1 MFDDTT
7 PVIERVRAILPQ
19 IKANAERAEED
30 RMVPRENIDLL
41 KGTGLHRA
49 FQPKAYGGL
58 EMPVPDFENCIALI
72 ATACGSTAWAFSL
85 LAEHAHQIALYS
97 RELQDEIWAGDPDA
111 VASSSIAPYG
121 QAVEV
126 AGGVRFSGEFGW
138 SSGCDHA
145 TWAILGFLRDDAQL
159 GKVYSFAILPRAD
172 YEIRDTWF
180 AKGMRGTGSKTLVV
194 RDVFVPNHRIESVP
208 ALMTLTSAGGNLYP
222 DSLTY
227 HVPFIYVFASCFSS
241 VSLGIAERMIE
252 LYTERTR
259 NRVRAYTGAKVAQSI
274 PACMRLAESTHQVA
288 AGRAFLEKTWDD
300 MRDHAERRVFPD
312 AQKMAFWR
320 TNQAY
325 AVKMFVEAVDRLFE
339 AMGGSAWLDDAEAQ
353 RLFRNSHMTAA
364 HAYTDY
370 DICAQILGRALMG
383 LEPDPALF

>member
-7 PVIERVRAILPQ
+7 PMIDRVRAILPQ
-19 IKANAERAEED
+19 IKANAAKAEAD
-30 RMVPRENIDLL
+30 RMVPAENIDLL

-72 ATACGSTAWAFSL
+72 ATACGSTAWAISL

-97 RELQDEIWAGDPDA
+97 KELQDEIWGDDPDTLS
-111 VASSSIAPYG
+111 SSSIAPYG
-121 QAVEV
+121 QAIEVE
-126 AGGVRFSGEFGW
+126 GGVRFSGEFGW

-145 TWAILGFLRDDAQL
+145 TWAILGFLRDDAEM
-159 GKVYSFAILPRAD
+159 GKVYSFAIVPRAD
-172 YEIRDTWF
+172 YEIKDNWF
-180 AKGMRGTGSKTLVV
+180 TAGMRGTGSKTLVV
-194 RDVFVPNHRIESVP
+194 KDAFVPNHRIESVP
-208 ALMTLTSAGGNLYP
+208 ALMTLTSAGGALYP
-222 DSLTY
+222 DSQIY
-227 HVPFIYVFASCFSS
+227 QVPFIYVFASCFSA

-252 LYTERTR
+252 LYTERTKG
-259 NRVRAYTGAKVAQSI
+259 RVRAYTGAKVGQSI

-288 AGRAFLEKTWDD
+288 AGRAFLEKTWAE
-300 MRDHAERRVFPD
+300 MRDHAERHEYPTPT
-312 AQKMAFWR
+312 QMAFWR

-325 AVKMFVEAVDRLFE
+325 AVKMFVAAVDRLFE
-339 AMGGSAWLDDAEAQ
+339 ASGGSAWFDDAEAQ

-383 LEPDPALF
+383 LEPDPSLF

>member
-7 PVIERVRAILPQ
+7 QIIDRVRAILPQ
-19 IKANAERAEED
+19 IAANAQKAEDD
-30 RMVPRENIDLL
+30 RMVPAENIALL

-58 EMPVPDFENCIALI
+58 EMPLPEFENAIALI

-85 LAEHAHQIALYS
+85 LAEHNHQIALYS
-97 RELQDEIWAGDPDA
+97 KQLQDEIWGDDPDT

-121 QAVEV
+121 KTTETE
-126 AGGVRFSGEFGW
+126 GGVRFSGEFGW

-145 TWAILGFLRDDAQL
+145 QWAILGCLRDDAEL
-159 GKVYSFAILPRAD
+159 GKVYSFAILPRSD
-172 YEIRDTWF
+172 YEIRDNWY
-180 AKGMRGTGSKTLVV
+180 AKGMRGSGSKTIVV
-194 RDVFVPNHRIESVP
+194 KDVFVPEHRIESVP
-208 ALMTLTSAGGNLYP
+208 ALMSLTSAGGALYP
-222 DSLTY
+222 DSKTY
-227 HVPFIYVFASCFSS
+227 HVPFIYVFASCFSA
-241 VSLGIAERMIE
+241 VSLGIAERMLA
-252 LYTERTR
+252 LYTERTQG
-259 NRVRAYTGAKVAQSI
+259 RVRAYTGAKVGQSV

-300 MRDHAERRVFPD
+300 MRSHAESRVFPD
-312 AQKMAFWR
+312 PQKMAFWR

-325 AVKMFVEAVDRLFE
+325 AVKMFVAAVDRLFE
-339 AMGGSAWLDDAEAQ
+339 ASGGSAWFDEAEAQ
-353 RLFRNSHMTAA
+353 RLFRDSHMTAA

-383 LEPDPALF
+383 LDPDPSLF